1 MRNVMGASL
10 VAFAVSLSLPSSA
23 AAEPPGP
30 GPGGGYNY
38 DQLQGWCEENH
49 GFFWADD
56 YTLSTYGCMLDDGTL
71 VVCTATDFGST
82 CEVEHAH
89 GVAGRLHSVL
99 VGEGHLLKSQTG
111 ITKELTGVANDVKSI
126 LATQGLLA
134 AQMSGLQNAVRPDLL
149 PLGLPAVVGPAA
161 YCRKTPD
168 GTALQVVVYNQG
180 GAPAGA
186 STTRVTFATASGP
199 LKVDMA
205 TPALTG
211 PGGSNTLQFEIP
223 VNCTGSSDLSCDFAI
238 GVDALNQLVES
249 NKSNNT
255 VAGTCVTIIP

>member
-1 MRNVMGASL
+1 MKKVMGASL
-10 VAFAVSLSLPSSA
+10 VAFAVSLSLASSA
-23 AAEPPGP
+23 AALPPQGGFP
-30 GPGGGYNY
+30 GMTYS
-38 DQLQGWCEENH
+38 DLSSWCKENG
-49 GFFWADD
+49 GFFFADD
-56 YTLSTYGCMLDDGTL
+56 ESLTTYGCMLDDGTL
-71 VVCTATDFGST
+71 VVCTSTDAGPT
-82 CEVEHAH
+82 CDVEHAH
-89 GVAGRLHSVL
+89 GVAGRLHSIL
-99 VGEGHLLKSQTG
+99 VAQGHLLKSQTA
-111 ITKELTGVANDVKSI
+111 LSDLVSNAVKS
-126 LATQGLLA
+126 TLA
-134 AQMSGLQNAVRPDLL
+134 AVVSVAAQVSELQNAVKPDLL
-149 PLGLPAVVGPAA
+149 PLGLPAVVGPPA

-168 GTALQVVVYNQG
+168 GAALQVVVYNQG

-199 LKVDMA
+199 LTVDMA